1 MYTVCLGFAI
11 KNNREYYLLY
21 SDCVLYLCM
30 VWTERLR
37 RKGYSEKSWFEWTYL
52 QNTEVVLLVPV
63 LFAILWK
70 EAENAAGDEEQ
81 HEKERDMTKAK
92 KVEKSEKMYEKQ
104 LVW

>member
-1 MYTVCLGFAI
+1 
-11 KNNREYYLLY
+11 
-21 SDCVLYLCM
+21 M

-37 RKGYSEKSWFEWTYL
+37 RKGYSEKSWCEWTCL